1 MSQRAPGYRFQY
13 QVPPTSSAAS
23 KACAENP
30 DWRRRWSR
38 YSPANPAPT
47 TTTSTCAGT
56 TLDPLLAD
64 TIRPPPFAPRSPRR
78 DTPCTGYR
86 AKRVGCRVHPC
97 HKGVN
102 DEPGDGW
109 RRACAPDRC
118 RSMDRGAAALAR
130 EPAEPGRAL
139 ERGTAA

>member
-23 KACAENP
+23 KACAEYP

-38 YSPANPAPT
+38 YSPENPVPT

-64 TIRPPPFAPRSPRR
+64 TIRPPPLLR
-78 DTPCTGYR
+78 DAYPVERTHTPALTGTRWYR
-86 AKRVGCRVHPC
+86 LSCQT
-97 HKGVN
+97 
-102 DEPGDGW
+102 
-109 RRACAPDRC
+109 
-118 RSMDRGAAALAR
+118 S
-130 EPAEPGRAL
+130 
-139 ERGTAA
+139 